1 MATFAARRLHDMLDN
16 VVNIIAIEM
25 LAAAQG
31 IECHRPQKSSVVI
44 EAIIVSL
51 REVSPA
57 LVEDRSLSP
66 DIRRVAEL
74 IDDGEY
80 CEHAA
85 SVLPSLGA

>member
-1 MATFAARRLHDMLDN
+1 
-16 VVNIIAIEM
+16 M

-31 IECHRPQKSSVVI
+31 VEFHRPQKSSPAI
-44 EAIIVSL
+44 EAVIASL

-57 LVEDRSLSP
+57 FVDDRSLSFE
-66 DIRRVAEL
+66 ITQVADL
-74 IDDGEY
+74 IDDGQY

>member
-16 VVNIIAIEM
+16 VDNIIAIEM

-31 IECHRPQKSSVVI
+31 IEFHRPQKSSPII
-44 EAIIVSL
+44 EAIIASL
-51 REVSPA
+51 RKVSPA
-57 LVEDRSLSP
+57 YVDDRSLSS
-66 DIRRVAEL
+66 DITRVAGI
-74 IDDGEY
+74 IDDGQY